1 MSNAN
6 FLFFIFVAVDVI
18 NRIIWLNV
26 LLSSWKREI
35 FYRFQRAIL
44 PVTQNTKKI
53 IIKER
58 PGVVIDMF
66 SPQKL
71 FSLFLFSGPKSS
83 FVDSSLHVYVC
94 RIFSAINHPRKW
106 LQYWA
111 LETINLWLMI
121 CSRSCDTFALK
132 VPPWFMQ
139 RVTRENH
146 RFFISDSDS
155 FSIKNDILACLGEG
169 GVEQFY

>member
-1 MSNAN
+1 MV
-6 FLFFIFVAVDVI
+6 IDVI

-26 LLSSWKREI
+26 LVSSWKLEI

-44 PVTQNTKKI
+44 PVTQNKNKNNKI
-53 IIKER
+53 KARSSYRHVFTAKIVF
-58 PGVVIDMF
+58 PF
-66 SPQKL
+66 
-71 FSLFLFSGPKSS
+71 FSGPKSS

-94 RIFSAINHPRKW
+94 SIFSAINHPRKC

-132 VPPWFMQ
+132 VPLDLY
-139 RVTRENH
+139 REWQE
-146 RFFISDSDS
+146 RIIDF
-155 FSIKNDILACLGEG
+155 L
-169 GVEQFY
+169 

>member
-18 NRIIWLNV
+18 NWIIWLNV
-26 LLSSWKREI
+26 LVSSWKLEI

-44 PVTQNTKKI
+44 PVTQNTKKNNNKRKARSSYRHVSTAKI
-53 IIKER
+53 
-58 PGVVIDMF
+58 VF
-66 SPQKL
+66 S
-71 FSLFLFSGPKSS
+71 FFFFSGPKSS

-94 RIFSAINHPRKW
+94 SIFSAINHPRKW

-132 VPPWFMQ
+132 VPPWFIQ
-139 RVTRENH
+139 RVT
-146 RFFISDSDS
+146 
-155 FSIKNDILACLGEG
+155 G
-169 GVEQFY
+169 